1 MDWLATEL
9 MTGFQKLLCLGLAR
23 TPASDLIEGTILAWH
38 EAITA
43 GRAWD
48 QERDTPRIRDAF
60 ITLARTRREWPA
72 PADFLEAMPRYSAG
86 LRALPK
92 SASDPARAAAEI
104 AKAREALRA

>member
-1 MDWLATEL
+1 LV
-9 MTGFQKLLCLGLAR
+9 R

-48 QERDTPRIRDAF
+48 QDRDTPRIRQAF
-60 ITLARTRREWPA
+60 VTLARTRREWPA
-72 PADFLEAMPRYSAG
+72 PADFLEAVPRYTPEVK
-86 LRALPK
+86 ALPK

-104 AKAREALRA
+104 AKAREALLA